1 MASTINAS
9 TTSTSGLVYNADASG
24 VLQLQSNGTTG
35 LTVGADASVTVN
47 TVLQTANGR
56 VEPLVLGTAQ
66 TAGGASVDFTGI
78 PSWAKRITVLVSLVS
93 TNGTSF
99 PQIQIGSGSYTTTG
113 YTCIG
118 AAINTVTSGLASYT
132 SGFVIRTFAAASM
145 SISGQLVLTNISGNT
160 WVCSSVIADTGDTRI
175 AWTGGSITLSGV
187 LDRLRLTAVNGTD
200 TFDAGTVNI
209 MYE

>member
-1 MASTINAS
+1 MAYGSAALDEI
-9 TTSTSGLVYNADASG
+9 STSGNLAI
-24 VLQLQSNGTTG
+24 TG
-35 LTVGADASVTVN
+35 NVAMTGNVTVSADLF
-47 TVLQTANGR
+47 VSGSQ
-56 VEPLVLGTAQ
+56 VEPLVLATAQ
-66 TAGGASVDFTGI
+66 TATGTSVDFTGI
-78 PSWAKRITVLVSLVS
+78 PNWAKRITVLVSLVS

-118 AAINTVTSGLASYT
+118 GAINTTTSGLASYT
-132 SGFVIRTFAAASM
+132 SGFVIRTLATASM

-187 LDRLRLTAVNGTD
+187 LDRLRLTTVNGTD